1 MRRGSRHLNKIIRYM
16 GSFRAAIVA
25 ALAATTVFVLS
36 APAPAQSFPNKPIR
50 IVSPGIAGSPGDV
63 RARQVAQKLSETLG
77 QPVVVENRPGANGAI
92 SARQA
97 AKAAPDGYTL
107 LSCNVNHV
115 LNDLLNPDP
124 ASRLNHELV
133 PITRLTSGPLILA
146 VHPSIPSASMKEFI
160 DLAKSKPGTLNYA
173 NGGQGSLGQLLGE
186 LIKSRTG
193 IDIRGIPYKSTSAE
207 IPDLLGGHINATF
220 NYFQI
225 IGVHINSGR
234 LRALGVASATRLPVA
249 SEIPTMAEAGL
260 PGVEATGWNGIC
272 APAGVPKTVITLL
285 HRELVD
291 ALKDP
296 AIRNQMIS
304 TGAIVGGDRPDEFAA
319 FIRAE
324 SAKWGKVIKES
335 GITLQ

>member
-1 MRRGSRHLNKIIRYM
+1 MVMAL
-16 GSFRAAIVA
+16 
-25 ALAATTVFVLS
+25 LAAPAAGVLA

-77 QPVVVENRPGANGAI
+77 QPVIVDNRPGANGAI
-92 SARQA
+92 SAKQA

-107 LSCNVNHV
+107 LSCNINHV

-124 ASRLNHELV
+124 VSRLNLELV

-146 VHPSIPSASMKEFI
+146 VHPAIPAASLKEFI
-160 DLAKSKPGTLNYA
+160 DLAKSRPGSLSHAT
-173 NGGQGSLGQLLGE
+173 GGQGSLSQLIGE
-186 LIKSRTG
+186 LIKSKSG
-193 IDIRGIPYKSTSAE
+193 INVRAIPYKSTTAE
-207 IPDLLGGHINATF
+207 IPDVLGGHINATF

-225 IGVHINSGR
+225 IGPHINSGR
-234 LRALGVASATRLPVA
+234 LRALAVASATRLPVA
-249 SEIPTMAEAGL
+249 PEIPTMSEAGL

-272 APAGVPKTVITLL
+272 APAGVPKTVINLL

-291 ALKDP
+291 ALKDLV
-296 AIRNQMIS
+296 IRNQMIS
-304 TGAIVGGDRPDEFAA
+304 TGAIVGGERPDEFAA

-324 SAKWGKVIKES
+324 SAKWGKVIKDA
-335 GITLQ
+335 GISLTP